1 MEVIVL
7 NNISDNIKNIV
18 NKIKNDKN
26 FEKEFKNNPVKAVE
40 GIIGVDLPDD
50 KIMQIV
56 DAIKAKISADD
67 VKDKIGDIFGKFKK

>member
-1 MEVIVL
+1 M

-40 GIIGVDLPDD
+40 GIIGVDLHDD

>member
-1 MEVIVL
+1 MEVIIL

-40 GIIGVDLPDD
+40 GILGVDLPDD

-56 DAIKAKISADD
+56 DGIKAKISADD
-67 VKDKIGDIFGKFKK
+67 VKNKIGDIFGKLKK

>member
-1 MEVIVL
+1 M
-7 NNISDNIKNIV
+7 

-40 GIIGVDLPDD
+40 GILGVDLPDD

>member
-1 MEVIVL
+1 MEVIVQ

-40 GIIGVDLPDD
+40 GILGVDLPDD

>member
-1 MEVIVL
+1 M

-40 GIIGVDLPDD
+40 GILGVDLPDD

>member
-1 MEVIVL
+1 M

-67 VKDKIGDIFGKFKK
+67 VKDKIGDIFGNFKK

>member
-40 GIIGVDLPDD
+40 GILGVDLPDD

-56 DAIKAKISADD
+56 DAIKSKISADD

>member
-1 MEVIVL
+1 M

-26 FEKEFKNNPVKAVE
+26 FEKEFKNNPVKAVG
-40 GIIGVDLPDD
+40 GILGVDLPDD

>member
-40 GIIGVDLPDD
+40 GILGVDLPDD

>member
-40 GIIGVDLPDD
+40 GILGVELPDD

>member
-40 GIIGVDLPDD
+40 GILGVDLPDD

-56 DAIKAKISADD
+56 DAIKVKISADD

>member
-1 MEVIVL
+1 M
-7 NNISDNIKNIV
+7 NNISENIKNIV

-40 GIIGVDLPDD
+40 GILGVDLPDD

>member
-1 MEVIVL
+1 M

-50 KIMQIV
+50 KIMQIF

>member
-40 GIIGVDLPDD
+40 GILGVDLPDD

-56 DAIKAKISADD
+56 DTIKAKISADD

>member
-7 NNISDNIKNIV
+7 NNISENIKNIV

-40 GIIGVDLPDD
+40 GILGVDLPDD

>member
-1 MEVIVL
+1 M

-18 NKIKNDKN
+18 NKIKNGKN

-40 GIIGVDLPDD
+40 GILGVDLPDD

>member
-1 MEVIVL
+1 M

>member
-1 MEVIVL
+1 M

-56 DAIKAKISADD
+56 DAIKVKISADD

>member
-1 MEVIVL
+1 MEVITL
-7 NNISDNIKNIV
+7 NNISDNVKNIV

-26 FEKEFKNNPVKAVE
+26 FEKKFKNNPAKAVE
-40 GIIGVDLPDD
+40 GILGVDLPDD

>member
-1 MEVIVL
+1 M

-40 GIIGVDLPDD
+40 GILGVDLPDD

-67 VKDKIGDIFGKFKK
+67 VKDKISDIFGKFKK